1 MTCRLGG
8 QFGGIF
14 ASGAGTEPGNTLKRH
29 YAPGLGRPEGRNATP
44 NDAIIDSQSVKTTE
58 KGGSGAMMRE
68 KRSLV
73 ASASHIDSVTIDT
86 VTLNPNGTVT
96 VEGTL
101 TCTDNGQLDVA
112 GLTVVV
118 TQGDNDETIVDAE
131 GTYTCAGGDHSR
143 LVSRLYWGRPPFH
156 QMASS

>member
-1 MTCRLGG
+1 
-8 QFGGIF
+8 
-14 ASGAGTEPGNTLKRH
+14 
-29 YAPGLGRPEGRNATP
+29 
-44 NDAIIDSQSVKTTE
+44 
-58 KGGSGAMMRE
+58 MMRE

-131 GTYTCAGGDHSR
+131 GTYTCAGGGPLTIS
-143 LVSRLYWGRPPFH
+143 LTSLLGTTPLSPNGLQLNY
-156 QMASS
+156 M